1 MGGIQYKYSDTSEK
15 GELRGKGKIR
25 RREEKAQNGNVDPR
39 GKGERERVATV
50 FEWKEGKVW

>member
-15 GELRGKGKIR
+15 GDLRGKGRERGGGEIR

-39 GKGERERVATV
+39 GKGERESSHCI
-50 FEWKEGKVW
+50 